1 MFYFYFSSTS
11 LMVPLIL
18 GFKNFQPHGFFN
30 CSPSVDVPPSPS
42 GAEEES
48 VAPKLV
54 PSLLLAKL

>member
-11 LMVPLIL
+11 LMLPLI